1 MISWTINIFLQNTTT
16 NTTQQQIIKI
26 NIKIEELF
34 SRIL

>member
-1 MISWTINIFLQNTTT
+1 MISWTINIFLQNTT
-16 NTTQQQIIKI
+16 QQQQIIIKI